1 MHPRAI
7 DLIAA
12 LDLEP
17 HPEGGYFT
25 QAFRSP
31 LAVSPSD
38 GRGSRSCLTV
48 IYFLLVQGSFS
59 RWHRVLSDEAW
70 HFYEGSPVELL
81 TVPPGGGDLNRF
93 TLGPLSAGSAP
104 LHVVPARWWQAARPL
119 GAYALVGCSVGPGF
133 DYADFTLLSSLPH
146 AEWPSITPPSLLTDL
161 LQSPRQ

>member
-1 MHPRAI
+1 MVMHPRAI

-12 LDLEP
+12 LGLEP
-17 HPEGGYFT
+17 HPEGGFFT

-38 GRGSRSCLTV
+38 GRGSRSSLTV
-48 IYFLLVQGSFS
+48 IYFLLVEGTFS

-70 HFYEGSPVELL
+70 HYYEGSPVELL
-81 TVPPGGGDLNRF
+81 TLAPSGGDLNRV

-133 DYADFTLLSSLPH
+133 DYADFTLLSSVPR
-146 AEWPSITPPSLLTDL
+146 AEWPSITPPSLLAEL
-161 LQSPRQ
+161 L